1 MKLAILPKYL
11 FLFWFG
17 GSTYVTLEVLWR
29 GYSHWTMLLL
39 SGTVFIAIGLLNEV
53 WEWSTSIIKQ
63 VAVGTVLATAL
74 EFITGC
80 IVNLWLGWAVW
91 DYSAMPLNLLGQI
104 CVPYILL
111 WIPVSLA
118 AIFLDD
124 WLRYWM
130 FGEEQPHYCLWRHEE
145 G

>member
-1 MKLAILPKYL
+1 MKPAILSKYL

-39 SGTVFIAIGLLNEV
+39 AGTVFITIGLLNEV

-80 IVNLWLGWAVW
+80 IVNLWLGWHVW
-91 DYSAMPLNLLGQI
+91 DYSNLWGNVLGQI
-104 CVPYILL
+104 CPAFTLL
-111 WIPVSLA
+111 WVAISLV
-118 AIFLDD
+118 AIVVDD
-124 WLRYWM
+124 VIRWKF
-130 FGEEQPHYCLWRHEE
+130 FGEENPHYTL
-145 G
+145 